1 MVRRHQRHEGATLR
15 DGYDTELL
23 AKGFAMVATRG
34 DCGIFGQ
41 WANPLTRTI
50 VTYVE
55 GDVMTTECDTDAELV
70 RELERIRD
78 WHENEQRDWV
88 GVDTSRTAVAEAF
101 ARAGAAH
108 LMAGAGK
115 GARAAVPAA

>member
-15 DGYDTELL
+15 DGHDTELL
-23 AKGFAMVATRG
+23 ARGFAMVATRG

-41 WANPLTRTI
+41 WVNPLTRTI

-70 RELERIRD
+70 SELERIRD